1 MNVKLKNASL
11 LSVNMFI
18 YCCKK
23 SSSSSFSYISISDY
37 VCPSSEIMLIKVN
50 AKLTISYMV
59 NKLLHF

>member
-18 YCCKK
+18 VVKNLPVP
-23 SSSSSFSYISISDY
+23 SLSYISISDY